1 MYSFFLPTVRDA
13 RELARIVDCYI
24 EPAVGHIN
32 FLDGFSGDECIQLG
46 QKAADEALE
55 AWISNDPEVA
65 AMLYPHRK
73 AK

>member
-13 RELARIVDCYI
+13 RDLARSVDCYI

-46 QKAADEALE
+46 QKAADEALD
-55 AWISNDPEVA
+55 AWLAHDHEFA
-65 AMLYPHRK
+65 AMLSQKRK
-73 AK
+73 SA